1 MKFSERIQNVS
12 PSMTLAIDAKAKEM
26 KARGED
32 VIGFGAGEPDF
43 NTPERIKQ
51 AGIKAIQNNETR
63 YTPVGGSNLLKE
75 AIITKLERDNGL
87 SYEKNQI
94 LASCGAKHS
103 FYNLAQVLW
112 QAGDEVIIPAPY
124 WVSFPEIVILS
135 GARPLIVHAGAEQ
148 DFKITPEQIENAV
161 TPNTKAILIN
171 SPSNPTGSAYDKNEL
186 EKLAE
191 VALRH
196 NLLIITDEIYEQIVF
211 DGFQHTSIASISQEV
226 QKQCVVINGVSKS
239 YAMTGWRIGYIAAG
253 DPEIVKQVGKLQGQ
267 STSNPCAVSQAASIE
282 ALTGPLDEVHEM
294 VREFEKRRN
303 IIVEQLSKIPGV
315 TCNKP
320 KGSFYSFPDFSGVY
334 GKKDGNG
341 KVIKGSIDFTDYLL
355 SAEKVAIVPGIAF
368 GADAHARLS
377 FATSLDKI
385 EAGVHRIK
393 EAISRLR
400 PAAGGNE
407 Q

>member
-1 MKFSERIQNVS
+1 MKFSERILKVN

-51 AGIKAIQNNETR
+51 AGIRAIENNETR
-63 YTPVGGSNLLKE
+63 YTPVGGSDLLKE

-87 SYEKNQI
+87 VYEKNQI

-124 WVSFPEIVILS
+124 WVSFPEIVTLA
-135 GARPLIVHAGAEQ
+135 GARPLIIHAGAEQ
-148 DFKITPEQIENAV
+148 DFKITPEQIDEAV
-161 TPNTKAILIN
+161 TPNTKAIMIN
-171 SPSNPTGSAYDKNEL
+171 SPSNPTGSAYDQGEM

-191 VALRH
+191 CALRH
-196 NLLIITDEIYEQIVF
+196 GLLIISDEIYEQIVF
-211 DGFQHTSIASISQEV
+211 DGFQHTSIASISKEV

-282 ALTGPLDEVHEM
+282 ALAGPLDEVREM
-294 VREFEKRRN
+294 VREFEHRRN
-303 IIVEQLSKIPGV
+303 IIVDRLTQIPGV
-315 TCNKP
+315 SCNKP
-320 KGSFYSFPDFSGVY
+320 TGSFYSFPDFSGIY
-334 GKKDGNG
+334 GKKDMNG
-341 KVIKGSIDFTDYLL
+341 KVLKGSLDLTEYLL

-377 FATSLDKI
+377 FATSMEKI
-385 EAGVHRIK
+385 EEGTRRIK
-393 EAISRLR
+393 QAIEKL
-400 PAAGGNE
+400 